1 MTQEPEQ
8 TRKALYEQAQQ
19 QGIEGRSSMS
29 KAELAAALE
38 RESFEDARPVVATR
52 FDAFQRLAEL
62 VADSPLASPAAPH

>member
-19 QGIEGRSSMS
+19 QGIDGRSSMS

-38 RESFEDARPVVATR
+38 RESFEDARPVV
-52 FDAFQRLAEL
+52 DL
-62 VADSPLASPAAPH
+62 